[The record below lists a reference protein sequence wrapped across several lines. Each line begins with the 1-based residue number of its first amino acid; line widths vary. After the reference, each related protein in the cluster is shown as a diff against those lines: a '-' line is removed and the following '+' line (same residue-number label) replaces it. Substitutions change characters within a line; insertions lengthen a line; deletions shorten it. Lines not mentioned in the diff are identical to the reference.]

1 MAAEAAD
8 SVRPAAVVSAEFD
21 IVCSAALIEYLMLM
35 AQKII
40 LVMLAVALCD
50 AHISV
55 IGVYFRSIHES
66 HYLIYWR
73 WRRWPL
79 MHRPHH

>member
-1 MAAEAAD
+1 MKIFVSFAVFVDVAAAEAAH
-8 SVRPAAVVSAEFD
+8 SVRPAVAISAEFD
-21 IVCSAALIEYLMLM
+21 IVCSAVLIEYLMLM

-40 LVMLAVALCD
+40 LVMLAVAPCD

-66 HYLIYWR
+66 HYLNY
-73 WRRWPL
+73 
-79 MHRPHH
+79 